1 MPGNLRQ
8 PPYKVYR
15 SGPRGLRERLR
26 GEDEALVA
34 PADGGNG
41 NYNRYSARRG
51 FRGWFS
57 RGGGLPGERKR
68 LTPGRVLKYVVG
80 LIVFWLV
87 LSLVLFILSAQ
98 TQQGTLP
105 DSANAALSSG
115 GNMLFS
121 ADTILIMGTDQRPR
135 TGPGSK
141 EPGSNYNDAGS
152 RTDTL
157 MLWRVGGGTSRRLS
171 IPRDTAVPIPGHGM
185 NKINAAYALGGPA
198 LTIKTVEQFTGV
210 KINHAIIVNLA
221 DFVPFID
228 AIGGIDVKTGHVCA
242 NISGGA
248 KQGGFTLNLSPGVH
262 HLSGLQALLYSRI
275 RENPCNPHDNDL
287 TRVQHQQDVLN
298 AIKAKLISP
307 STFIRLPIASWAAPK
322 VLRSDMGGLTLMSL
336 FIAAEMG
343 GSAPVQVLKPTGGE
357 VLPNGGD
364 ALTVNQTAVHNAV
377 SKLIDGS

>member
-1 MPGNLRQ
+1 MPGDLRQ

-26 GEDEALVA
+26 GEDEPLVA
-34 PADGGNG
+34 PPGGNG
-41 NYNRYSARRG
+41 NYTRYNARRG
-51 FRGWFS
+51 IRGRFG
-57 RGGGLPGERKR
+57 RGGVPGERKR
-68 LTPGRVLKYVVG
+68 VTPGRVLKYVVG

-87 LSLVLFILSAQ
+87 LSLVVFIISAQ

-171 IPRDTAVPIPGHGM
+171 IPRDTAVSIPGHGTD
-185 NKINAAYALGGPA
+185 KINAAYALGGPA
-198 LTIKTVEQFTGV
+198 LTIKTVEQFTGL
-210 KINHAIIVNLA
+210 KINHAIIINLA

-228 AIGGIDVKTGHVCA
+228 AIGGVDVKTGHVCA

-275 RENPCNPHDNDL
+275 RENPCSPHDNDL

-307 STFIRLPIASWAAPK
+307 STFIRLPVASWAAPK

-357 VLPNGGD
+357 TLPNGGS
-364 ALTVNQTAVHNAV
+364 ALTVDQSALHDAV
-377 SKLIDGS
+377 SKLINGS